1 MNEQDQAPVEQ
12 TDSTSGESVKAKD
25 SVSFDSHQKLLKE
38 KKSLLSKY
46 SELESMVS
54 KLSQEKDMAEGNKD
68 KVIDELKKQ
77 NQQIK
82 SDFEKTKQTYTWST
96 LTSEIKREAAKNGC
110 KDPDKLLRL
119 MSDEDL
125 RSLEIGEDFS
135 IDSGSLKE
143 LIEKNRKEN
152 HFLFDSSIK
161 QTVAGIPSKKPPVE
175 QEKSIKELSL
185 DELRA
190 AYKQSF
196 K

>member
-185 DELRA
+185 DDLWA

>member
-38 KKSLLSKY
+38 KKTLLSKY
-46 SELESMVS
+46 SELESMVT

-82 SDFEKTKQTYTWST
+82 SEFEKTKQTYTWST
-96 LTSEIKREAAKNGC
+96 LTSEIKREASKNGC

-161 QTVAGIPSKKPPVE
+161 QAIAGIPSKKPPVE
-175 QEKSIKELSL
+175 QEKNIKELSL